1 MPRNYKNILFWFQSY
16 LSDTVWK
23 NKIPK
28 IVGKK
33 LGSEKQLKGFL
44 FLYCFVGFLL
54 VFGSRI
60 CRIFL
65 HRAVTSRQT
74 CVSFKI

>member
-33 LGSEKQLKGFL
+33 LGSEKQLKGFFVFVL
-44 FLYCFVGFLL
+44 FCGFFVGFW
-54 VFGSRI
+54 
-60 CRIFL
+60 
-65 HRAVTSRQT
+65 
-74 CVSFKI
+74 

>member
-28 IVGKK
+28 IAGKK
-33 LGSEKQLKGFL
+33 LGSEKQLSFFVCL
-44 FLYCFVGFLL
+44 FCIVLGGLL
-54 VFGSRI
+54 VFGSRENVEVCCI
-60 CRIFL
+60 
-65 HRAVTSRQT
+65 
-74 CVSFKI
+74 